1 MAEFFVHESTR
12 LEVVDRLFPR
22 VLNNPQ
28 FFPIAIVVHQQNAFE
43 LVVDSEIALGVTIRL
58 QSRLLGVR
66 EVLGLT

>member
-1 MAEFFVHESTR
+1 MAEFFVHEGTR

-28 FFPIAIVVHQQNAFE
+28 FFAITVVVHQQNACE
-43 LVVDSEIALGVTIRL
+43 LVVDSEIALCVTIRL